1 MSRPRRLGDHQ
12 LDPVA
17 RLVQRFKRWHS
28 ELGRAGEDDFQ
39 EGA

>member
-1 MSRPRRLGDHQ
+1 LGDHK

-17 RLVQRFKRWHS
+17 RLPQRFKRWHG